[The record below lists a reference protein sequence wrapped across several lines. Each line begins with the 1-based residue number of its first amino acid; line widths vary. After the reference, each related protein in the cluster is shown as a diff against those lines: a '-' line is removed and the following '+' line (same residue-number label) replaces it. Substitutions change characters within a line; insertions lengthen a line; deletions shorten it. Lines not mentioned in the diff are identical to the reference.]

1 MFYVVLFSSFFP
13 EMQLVKQRSST
24 SRWPTPCQTTTN
36 RPQPPKRQSR
46 TVLGMLGTAAVAVTP
61 VEWRERAEQGG
72 ELLKGDDAWGHGEGL
87 AHGQTLLAVDEEGV
101 VLDGQVGLEGGL
113 GAQQLLQGVLGVA
126 QLGLQGFHG
135 VGDLADLLNQPED
148 NRKGS
153 QS

>member
-1 MFYVVLFSSFFP
+1 
-13 EMQLVKQRSST
+13 
-24 SRWPTPCQTTTN
+24 
-36 RPQPPKRQSR
+36 
-46 TVLGMLGTAAVAVTP
+46 MLGTAAAAVTP